1 MKWILDDIRSALA
14 ELKRGSTWVV
24 IGMISIFGLL
34 AYAIFQFAI
43 RTDSALR
50 YLKYTMASCRE
61 MTNGPIIFLFCGM
74 IFFLFSAAVAL
85 GEVQRYY
92 HFSEIGSKHEARQ
105 SMKHGFGWGACAIII
120 ALGGLTFFIMNC
132 R

>member
-1 MKWILDDIRSALA
+1 MKWILDDIRSAFA
-14 ELKRGSTWVV
+14 ELKRGSTWLV
-24 IGMISIFGLL
+24 IGMISLFSLL

-43 RTDSALR
+43 RTDSVLR
-50 YLKYTMASCRE
+50 NLKFTMASCRE

-85 GEVQRYY
+85 GEVQRYFHY
-92 HFSEIGSKHEARQ
+92 RERNIKHEMAK
-105 SMKHGFGWGACAIII
+105 SMKHGIGWSLFAISI
-120 ALGGLTFFIMNC
+120 AVGGLIFFSMNC